1 LEPFEKVYMSQLL
14 FETIGLKKTYRMGD
28 QVVPALRGVSLQ
40 VDAGEFL
47 AVMGPSGSGK
57 STFMNL
63 LGCLD
68 TPSEGKYLLK
78 GNEVSSLSADERAR
92 IRNEQIGFVFQSFNL
107 LPRTSALDNVAL
119 PLRYNGM
126 PLKERRRRAAE
137 MLAMVGLA
145 DRLDHH
151 PSQLSGGQQQRV
163 AIARALVCN
172 PAIIL
177 ADEPTGALD
186 TRTGFEVMAIFQELN
201 RKGMTV
207 VVVTHEPE
215 IAAFIQRHLLF
226 RDGSLISDA
235 KNEKVSDAKM
245 LLARSAEMRSAPLAE
260 SALEEY
266 HEEP

>member
-1 LEPFEKVYMSQLL
+1 MSRLL
-14 FETIGLKKTYRMGD
+14 FETIGLKKAYKIGD
-28 QVVPALRGVSLQ
+28 QDVPALKGVSLQ

-68 TPSEGKYLLK
+68 TPSEGRYLFK

-119 PLRYNGM
+119 PLRYNGLPM
-126 PLKERRRRAAE
+126 KERRHRAAE
-137 MLAMVGLA
+137 MLVKVGLA

-163 AIARALVCN
+163 AIARALVCD

-186 TRTGFEVMAIFQELN
+186 TRTGFEVMAILQELN
-201 RKGMTV
+201 LKGMTV
-207 VVVTHEPE
+207 VVVTHELE
-215 IAAFIQRHLLF
+215 IAAFTRRHLLF
-226 RDGSLISDA
+226 RDGSLVGDT
-235 KNEKVSDAKM
+235 KNEKVADAKM
-245 LLARSAEMRSAPLAE
+245 LLSKVEP
-260 SALEEY
+260 Y

>member
-1 LEPFEKVYMSQLL
+1 LRRFEKLAMSQLL
-14 FETIGLKKTYRMGD
+14 FETIGLEKTYRMGD
-28 QVVPALRGVSLQ
+28 QVVPALRGISLQ
-40 VDAGEFL
+40 VNAGEFL

-78 GNEVSSLSADERAR
+78 GDEVSSLSADERAR
-92 IRNEQIGFVFQSFNL
+92 IRNRQIGFVFQSFNL
-107 LPRTSALDNVAL
+107 LPRTNALDNVAL

-126 PLKERRRRAAE
+126 PIKRRRQRAAE

-145 DRLDHH
+145 DRLNHH

-163 AIARALVCN
+163 AIARALVCD

-207 VVVTHEPE
+207 VIVTHEPE
-215 IAAFIQRHLLF
+215 IAAFTRRHLLF
-226 RDGSLISDA
+226 RDGLLVSDT
-235 KNEKVSDAKM
+235 KNEKVSDAKIQLTRSEEM
-245 LLARSAEMRSAPLAE
+245 QSARLAE
-260 SALEEY
+260 GGVEEFN
-266 HEEP
+266 EEP

>member
-1 LEPFEKVYMSQLL
+1 MSQFL
-14 FETIGLKKTYRMGD
+14 FETIRLKKTYRIGD
-28 QVVPALRGVSLQ
+28 QVVPALKGVSLQ
-40 VDAGEFL
+40 VNAGDFL

-92 IRNEQIGFVFQSFNL
+92 IRNEKIGFVFQSFNL

-119 PLRYNGM
+119 PLRYKGV
-126 PLKERRRRAAE
+126 PIKERRHRAAE
-137 MLAMVGLA
+137 MLGRVGLA
-145 DRLDHH
+145 DRLDYH

-163 AIARALVCN
+163 AIARALICD

-186 TRTGFEVMAIFQELN
+186 TRTGYEVMAIFQELN
-201 RKGMTV
+201 LKGMTV

-215 IAAFIQRHLLF
+215 IAAFTRRHLLF
-226 RDGSLISDA
+226 RDGSLVSDT
-235 KNEKVSDAKM
+235 KNEKVADANI
-245 LLARSAEMRSAPLAE
+245 LLTKSEEMRSATFAD
-260 SALEEY
+260 SAVEEY
-266 HEEP
+266 NEEP